1 MISLLGPGIYTPNY
15 RAFPVFT
22 EFSGDLL
29 CAKKERV
36 TQCRIELTLF
46 RLLILS
52 YTPRPQLPGTTEH
65 QIQNIKP
72 FSDISGTEE
81 CKIPAWARDMF
92 SLAHAVILHS
102 SMLEDISSIEE

>member
-1 MISLLGPGIYTPNY
+1 MKDSATLTGWRRSQQSGEGKMIPLLGPGIYTPNY

-52 YTPRPQLPGTTEH
+52 YTPRPQLPGT
-65 QIQNIKP
+65 IAY
-72 FSDISGTEE
+72 
-81 CKIPAWARDMF
+81 KI
-92 SLAHAVILHS
+92 
-102 SMLEDISSIEE
+102 